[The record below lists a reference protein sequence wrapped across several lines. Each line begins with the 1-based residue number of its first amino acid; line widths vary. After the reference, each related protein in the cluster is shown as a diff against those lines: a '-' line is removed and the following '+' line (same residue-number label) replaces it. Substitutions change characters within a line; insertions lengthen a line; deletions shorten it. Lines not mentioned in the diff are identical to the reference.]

1 MKTWQVNLKVVL
13 SGCTAEVRAATIE
26 EARDKAEA
34 GEFID
39 AIELGTGE
47 IINQWVTSVK
57 EG

>member
-1 MKTWQVNLKVVL
+1 MKIWQVNLKVVL
-13 SGCTAEVRAATIE
+13 SGCTAKVRAATIE

-47 IINQWVTSVK
+47 ITDQYVTNIK